1 MTEIKSLL
9 SKLFKQESYMQLKEL
24 LSVVNLYTVYDNL
37 SCINLKNN
45 IDIEKVKQRNQTCKA
60 IPQPFY

>member
-1 MTEIKSLL
+1 
-9 SKLFKQESYMQLKEL
+9 MQLKEL